1 MLLRTASLA
10 LASTLALGA
19 PAAMAAPATPAVV
32 ETVQVKAPA
41 PAQHTDTSNYA
52 EREQQDQKTA
62 DFQGGDVLIVGISG
76 GAIIVLLF
84 LLLILA

>member
-1 MLLRTASLA
+1 
-10 LASTLALGA
+10 
-19 PAAMAAPATPAVV
+19 MAAPATPVAV
-32 ETVQVKAPA
+32 ETVQVKAPG
-41 PAQHTDTSNYA
+41 PAQSQDTSSYA
-52 EREQQDQKTA
+52 EREQQDHKTA

>member
-1 MLLRTASLA
+1 MLLRNLA

-19 PAAMAAPATPAVV
+19 APAVAYAAPEAPAAV
-32 ETVQVKAPA
+32 ETVKTQTPA
-41 PAQHTDTSNYA
+41 PQQQADSHNYA
-52 EREQQDQKTA
+52 QREQQTKKAA